1 MHTVHRHHWVAL
13 PRVALLMG
21 VALSHVCHFL
31 ATSSAAGC
39 AATDDSP
46 WERLRSAVLD
56 PSMSAAAHSYVLGG
70 ESKNFVR
77 DDESEHLHDTDI
89 RVVGPSRGPRRALEW
104 CFQPYKSTTAARGIA
119 WSFAGAVDPECFW
132 NRLWAALMFGAVVF
146 QIYALMY
153 ASAFLNTGGS
163 WPARLDV
170 EMLIVDILYDTPT
183 GVALVPPVAAGLTGS
198 VSVFPVG
205 RRVRLV
211 QVHHRHHL
219 QAVSRVHGCGQQD
232 HGPEVHPPKVLAVV
246 VGAHRRNLG
255 AAHRHDRP
263 GVWPRRLHLP
273 HPQTASGHVRWLP
286 RPMLAALCAGRVT
299 MCGCHSMPVPAVTF
313 LLPSASGNSTSL
325 SGGVSSPGGS

>member
-183 GVALVPPVAAGLTGS
+183 GVCAG
-198 VSVFPVG
+198 
-205 RRVRLV
+205 
-211 QVHHRHHL
+211 
-219 QAVSRVHGCGQQD
+219 ASRCS
-232 HGPEVHPPKVLAVV
+232 
-246 VGAHRRNLG
+246 GAHWCCVRVSCWPPRALG
-255 AAHRHDRP
+255 A
-263 GVWPRRLHLP
+263 G
-273 HPQTASGHVRWLP
+273 TS
-286 RPMLAALCAGRVT
+286 
-299 MCGCHSMPVPAVTF
+299 
-313 LLPSASGNSTSL
+313 STSSTSSF
-325 SGGVSSPGGS
+325 SGTWMRATRSWT